1 MILFGS
7 HFSPFVRKVL
17 VYAAEKGIEL
27 EVRNIGLGSD
37 DPDFKAASP
46 LGKMPGFQD
55 GDFRISDSTAII
67 TYLEAKQPT
76 PSLTPA
82 SPEDRARAVWFEEF
96 ADTVMSM
103 VVFKCFFNRI
113 VAPIFLKQE
122 GNEALAVEGETKD
135 LPPLL
140 DYLESVVPM
149 PAASC
154 AATASAW
161 RTSLSPPC
169 SSIMTMRIARW
180 TRAPGRAPMRGWT
193 RFSPARPLQPGWRGN
208 GRFWGGKAYCSALQV
223 VLRGPQKISGKSTGP
238 ANSRKRAM
246 A

>member
-96 ADTVMSM
+96 ADTVMST

-140 DYLESVVPM
+140 DYLESVVPDAGGFLCGNSISVADISVATM
-149 PAASC
+149 FINYDHANC
-154 AATASAW
+154 AVDKSAW
-161 RTSLSPPC
+161 PRTYAWVD
-169 SSIMTMRIARW
+169 SIL
-180 TRAPGRAPMRGWT
+180 
-193 RFSPARPLQPGWRGN
+193 ARPSFATWVARERKIL
-208 GRFWGGKAYCSALQV
+208 GR
-223 VLRGPQKISGKSTGP
+223 
-238 ANSRKRAM
+238 
-246 A
+246 